1 MREIFD
7 HRNLTLLLPVLA
19 ALPGLWLRF
28 SNIESSAFVTM
39 SLLGAAIIGAAFFL
53 SWGTE
58 LAERDLGQGLALA
71 LMAFIAVLP
80 EYAVDAVFA
89 WKAGQNP
96 FQYAPLALANM
107 TGANRLLIG
116 VGWSVVVLVAV
127 AARRR
132 IIKTDNFELNRVTL
146 KPVQTVEVAYLAVA
160 SFYGLMFAFRSTIN
174 LIDTVVLI
182 GIFVFYLIKV
192 RHVENDNVEE
202 GEGELIGPAARLAVG
217 PTNTRRRA
225 AVIMLLFACL
235 VILAVAE
242 PFAESLVATGTQ
254 LGVSQFLLVQ
264 WVAPFA
270 SETPEFI
277 AVLLLAWKL
286 RDAAALGALISS
298 KINQWTLLVGI
309 LPLVFAVSSGSLSGL
324 PVDALQR
331 EELFLTAAQSMFALS
346 LLMAG
351 YLSSRGAY
359 ALLGL
364 FLAQFLLAWTL
375 PPGLAAIERIGLG
388 AFYLILASITLYRN
402 RKLAWM
408 MISHGLRGTTVPP
421 PDRQIHG

>member
-1 MREIFD
+1 MREIFVR
-7 HRNLTLLLPVLA
+7 RNWTLLLPVLA

-28 SNIESSAFVTM
+28 SSVESSAFVSM
-39 SLLGAAIIGAAFFL
+39 SLFAGAIIGAAFFL

-71 LMAFIAVLP
+71 LLALIAVLP
-80 EYAVDAVFA
+80 EYAVDTVFA

-96 FQYAPLALANM
+96 SQYAPLALANM

-116 VGWSVVVLVAV
+116 VGWSVVVLVAI

-132 IIKTDNFELNRVTL
+132 IAKTDNSERNRVTL
-146 KPVQTVEVAYLAVA
+146 EPVQTVEVAYLAVA
-160 SFYGLMFAFRSTIN
+160 SLYGLMFALRSSIT
-174 LIDTVVLI
+174 LIDALVLI

-192 RHVENDNVEE
+192 RRVNSDNEEE
-202 GEGELIGPAARLAVG
+202 GKGELIGPAARLAVG
-217 PTNTRRRA
+217 PPKTRRLA
-225 AVIMLLFACL
+225 AVIMLLFAGL

-242 PFAESLVATGTQ
+242 RFAESLVATGTQ

-286 RDAAALGALISS
+286 RGAAALGALISS

-309 LPLVFAVSSGSLSGL
+309 LPLVFAISAGSLSGL

-331 EELFLTAAQSMFALS
+331 EELFLTAAQSMFALA

-388 AFYLILASITLYRN
+388 ALYLILAAITLYRN
-402 RKLAWM
+402 RKSAWM
-408 MISHGLRGTTVPP
+408 TISHGLRGTVPP
-421 PDRQIHG
+421 PEAQTCGQ